1 VKGHDVRVSR
11 PEIEMMG
18 MVAEPLKGTS
28 FRVEL
33 DSGHEM
39 LADWSPARPIA
50 V

>member
-39 LADWSPARPIA
+39 LADWSPARPIT